1 MRLVQLRKII
11 QFDILQQS
19 QGTNM
24 PIKTNWPQTTRPS
37 VRKRVQFFL
46 NNDRLTDVKFVDAN
60 SNGESKQVIP
70 LHKFIVATL
79 ALPASRGEKIRPES
93 GGNLA

>member
-1 MRLVQLRKII
+1 MLE
-11 QFDILQQS
+11 
-19 QGTNM
+19 
-24 PIKTNWPQTTRPS
+24 
-37 VRKRVQFFL
+37 RVQFFL

-70 LHKFIVATL
+70 PHKFIVATL

-93 GGNLA
+93 GENLA

>member
-19 QGTNM
+19 QGTNT

-70 LHKFIVATL
+70 PHKFIVATL

>member
-1 MRLVQLRKII
+1 M
-11 QFDILQQS
+11 S
-19 QGTNM
+19 
-24 PIKTNWPQTTRPS
+24 IKTNC

-46 NNDRLTDVKFVDAN
+46 NNDRLSDVKFVDAN

-70 LHKFIVATL
+70 AHKFVLSAI
-79 ALPASRGEKIRPES
+79 ALPASRREKIRPES

>member
-1 MRLVQLRKII
+1 M
-11 QFDILQQS
+11 S
-19 QGTNM
+19 
-24 PIKTNWPQTTRPS
+24 IKTNC
-37 VRKRVQFFL
+37 VRKRVHFFL
-46 NNDRLTDVKFVDAN
+46 NNDRLSDVKFVDAN

-70 LHKFIVATL
+70 AHKFILAAI

>member
-1 MRLVQLRKII
+1 M
-11 QFDILQQS
+11 S
-19 QGTNM
+19 
-24 PIKTNWPQTTRPS
+24 IKTNWPQTTRPS

-46 NNDRLTDVKFVDAN
+46 NNDHLSDVKFVDAN

-70 LHKFIVATL
+70 AHKFIVATI
-79 ALPASRGEKIRPES
+79 ALPASRREKIRPEG

>member
-1 MRLVQLRKII
+1 MHLVQLRKII

-24 PIKTNWPQTTRPS
+24 SIKTNWPQTTRPS

-46 NNDRLTDVKFVDAN
+46 NNDRLSDVKVVDAN

-70 LHKFIVATL
+70 AHKFIVAAI

>member
-1 MRLVQLRKII
+1 M
-11 QFDILQQS
+11 S
-19 QGTNM
+19 
-24 PIKTNWPQTTRPS
+24 IKTNWPQTTRPS

-46 NNDRLTDVKFVDAN
+46 NNDRLSDVKFVDAN

-70 LHKFIVATL
+70 AHKFIVATI

>member
-70 LHKFIVATL
+70 PHKFIVATL
-79 ALPASRGEKIRPES
+79 ALPASRGETIRPES